1 MFNLNKQCP
10 MLRYAKEILTK
21 VSFDAQLF
29 EKELRK
35 AIKMLVTEELLEL
48 RAWCHEKFGKLY
60 HTLINRC
67 FRQALKA

>member
-1 MFNLNKQCP
+1 

-35 AIKMLVTEELLEL
+35 AIKMLVGDELLEL
-48 RAWCHEKFGKLY
+48 RNWCHEKFGKMY

-67 FRQALKA
+67 FSQVMAR